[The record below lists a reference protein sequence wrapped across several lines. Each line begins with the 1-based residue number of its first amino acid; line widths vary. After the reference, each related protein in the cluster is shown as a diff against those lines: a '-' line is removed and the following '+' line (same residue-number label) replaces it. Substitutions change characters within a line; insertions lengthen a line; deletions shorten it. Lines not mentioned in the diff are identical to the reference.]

1 MRKKNFFK
9 AHILGLALAVSF
21 ANTLIAEEIIDIDAS
36 TLQEAEAGIKNPN
49 SVLSKKVTQT
59 KTTKATKE
67 VDQRE
72 SEIKKLKQQLQRTQ
86 SKLHL
91 AEAESR
97 RLNKLLKKDY
107 KSSLVSYG
115 IENKESPKSIEKVA
129 KTYKPRKIRKL
140 PTSSQSE
147 MQIATVIVEK
157 ANLRTGPGKKNSPI
171 MTVSKG
177 TRLAIETRLDDWYR
191 VITPTG
197 TRAWILSDLIAFG
210 RNYRSKYDR
219 VIKVKG
225 YQKDAFN

>member
-1 MRKKNFFK
+1 MIKKNFFR
-9 AHILGLALAVSF
+9 AYFYSILLIFSF
-21 ANTLIAEEIIDIDAS
+21 ASFLNAEETIDIDPS
-36 TLQEAEAGIKNPN
+36 LLIEAEAAIKDPN
-49 SVLSKKVTQT
+49 TLLDKKTSKISNN
-59 KTTKATKE
+59 KE
-67 VDQRE
+67 IDNNQ
-72 SEIKKLKQQLQRTQ
+72 SEIKKLKQQLQKTQ

-97 RLNKLLKKDY
+97 RLNKLLNKDY

-115 IENKESPKSIEKVA
+115 IEKKETPKSTTKVVKA
-129 KTYKPRKIRKL
+129 RKTRKIRKL
-140 PTSSQSE
+140 PTSSRSE
-147 MQIATVIVEK
+147 MQIATVRVEK

-171 MTVSKG
+171 MSVSKG

-197 TRAWILSDLIAFG
+197 TRAWILSDLVAFG

-219 VIKVKG
+219 VVKVKG